1 MTGRQ
6 VRAAR
11 ALLGWPADKLAEASR
26 VGIST
31 IGRAEAVDGTVRM
44 TPANA
49 HAVQSALEAAG
60 VEFIPGNGAG
70 DGVRM
75 KEPLA

>member
-11 ALLGWPADKLAEASR
+11 ALLGWPADKLAEASK

-31 IGRAEAVDGTVRM
+31 IGRAEGMDGGVRM

-60 VEFIPGNGAG
+60 VEFIEQNGGGA
-70 DGVRM
+70 GVRM
-75 KEPLA
+75 KVPD